1 MFYYKIIIG
10 CTILFL
16 MLSIAILSVYQEYL
30 YIEDLNKMEV
40 YSYRKK
46 EAVDIVLQQ
55 LLDFSFSENLLLEG
69 DSAEYNS
76 HKRKYIIAVR

>member
-46 EAVDIVLQQ
+46 K
-55 LLDFSFSENLLLEG
+55 LLILSYSNYLI
-69 DSAEYNS
+69 S
-76 HKRKYIIAVR
+76 HFLKIYYWRGTVQNIIAIKESI